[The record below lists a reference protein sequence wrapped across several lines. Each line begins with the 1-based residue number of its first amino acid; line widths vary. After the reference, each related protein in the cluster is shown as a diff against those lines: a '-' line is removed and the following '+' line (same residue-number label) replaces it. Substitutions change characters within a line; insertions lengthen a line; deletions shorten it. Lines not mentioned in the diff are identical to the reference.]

1 MKTMECKIVKQ
12 DESFFEHIEGK
23 GQKLPLFGRGHQTW
37 YRLVDG
43 KDKLPDGKYWISRYT
58 LVKSFMDGDERVYNE
73 CHIQDVE
80 ANQLLNGDV
89 LVVDEDHI
97 VADKRSKLFR
107 NLKSPS
113 YDWSGKI

>member
-1 MKTMECKIVKQ
+1 
-12 DESFFEHIEGK
+12 
-23 GQKLPLFGRGHQTW
+23 
-37 YRLVDG
+37 
-43 KDKLPDGKYWISRYT
+43 
-58 LVKSFMDGDERVYNE
+58 MDGDERVYNE

-97 VADKRSKLFR
+97 VADRRSKLFR